1 MAGGGPQ
8 DGSAKPVILTPGDPA
23 GIGAEI
29 SLTAFAAGQR
39 GFILM
44 EDPDR
49 LAAIASRL
57 GLNIPL
63 DIIDDELRPMEATA
77 ALPVL
82 PLTWETPPVAGT
94 GDARNAATVIES
106 IRLAVALTRKNRA
119 GAVVTNPINKAVLM
133 EAGFTHPGHT
143 EFLASMAPPRD
154 GAPMMML
161 ASKMLRV
168 VPATVHIPLREVPN
182 TVTTGSLVS
191 TGRLLGESLTRY
203 FGVSNPRIA
212 FCGLNPHAG
221 ENGQFGDEDQR
232 IIAPAVDQLQS
243 EGIAATG
250 PLSADTLFH
259 QTARQTYDA
268 VIGMYHDQV
277 LIPLKTLDFDGGVN
291 VTLGLD
297 FIRTSPDHGTAF
309 DIAGTGRARP
319 DSLMAAIE
327 MAQMMAAMDARTGAS
342 HQHGSR

>member
-1 MAGGGPQ
+1 MAGAPLHEGAS
-8 DGSAKPVILTPGDPA
+8 GSDRLTVPVILTPGDPA

-29 SLTAFAAGQR
+29 SLKAFAAGMR
-39 GFILM
+39 GFVLM
-44 EDPDR
+44 EDPER
-49 LAAIASRL
+49 LATLATRL
-57 GLNIPL
+57 G
-63 DIIDDELRPMEATA
+63 IDVSIDVMSSPKGLSPDHG

-82 PLTWETPPVAGT
+82 PLSWDTPPVPGK
-94 GDARNAATVIES
+94 GDPRNAAVVIDS
-106 IRLAVALTRKNRA
+106 IRLAASMAQDGRA
-119 GAVVTNPINKAVLM
+119 AAMVTNPINKAVLM

-143 EFLASMAPPRD
+143 EFLASLAPPRD

-161 ASKMLRV
+161 ASDLLRV
-168 VPATVHIPLREVPN
+168 VPATIHIALRDVPEAL
-182 TVTTGSLVS
+182 TTDGLVDK
-191 TGRLLGESLTRY
+191 GHLLDEALQRY
-203 FGVSNPRIA
+203 FGCERPRIA

-221 ENGQFGDEDQR
+221 EDGQFGDEDAR
-232 IIAPAVDQLQS
+232 IIAPAVAALNA
-243 EGIAATG
+243 EGISASG

-259 QTARQTYDA
+259 PQARQSYDA

-319 DSLMAAIE
+319 DSLIAALRMAHK
-327 MAQMMAAMDARTGAS
+327 MAS
-342 HQHGSR
+342 YEHG